1 MSATKMAAGAGF
13 SIPRTAVSPDAAAAF
28 QRSEKAPSAFAAALI
43 PEAKDVAPEALV
55 APSARLSVDVPA
67 ETLRRLKIRA
77 IERRQTVRE
86 YVLGLLGRDGL

>member
-1 MSATKMAAGAGF
+1 MSSAKMVGGF
-13 SIPRTAVSPDAAAAF
+13 SVPRTPVSPEAAAAF
-28 QRSEKAPSAFAAALI
+28 QRSEKTPHAFAAALV
-43 PEAKDVAPEALV
+43 PEAAEVAPEALV

-86 YVLGLLGRDGL
+86 YVLAMLARDGL